1 MKEYA
6 ETLIRQWLEY
16 MEKVEEEA
24 LAIIWGAVLVT
35 ALSTGAYVNAAINER
50 VAQSQAEQLQ
60 PAATAQQIQPA
71 GTIEVKTYNPQQ
83 TINGKELQGN

>member
-1 MKEYA
+1 MK
-6 ETLIRQWLEY
+6 
-16 MEKVEEEA
+16 A
-24 LAIIWGAVLVT
+24 LVIIWAAVLIT
-35 ALSTGAYVNAAINER
+35 ALGTGTYVNAAINER

-71 GTIEVKTYNPQQ
+71 GSIVIDTYNPQQ

>member
-1 MKEYA
+1 MK
-6 ETLIRQWLEY
+6 TL
-16 MEKVEEEA
+16 V
-24 LAIIWGAVLVT
+24 AIWVAVAIT
-35 ALSTGAYVNAAINER
+35 ALGTGAYVNAAIDQR

-71 GTIEVKTYNPQQ
+71 GSIVIDTYNPQQ